1 MTTCGQ
7 KYRCIDNCYCG
18 NDNDNKIL
26 VPPVFGMTMLT
37 TVITLITKKVI
48 VMVTEKS
55 RDRYCCT
62 PHIQSQ
68 LLISYHTSPST
79 IEG

>member
-1 MTTCGQ
+1 MIICGQ

-26 VPPVFGMTMLT
+26 VPPKFGMTMLT
-37 TVITLITKKVI
+37 TAILLIMNKVI
-48 VMVTEKS
+48 VMRTEKNHA
-55 RDRYCCT
+55 RYRT
-62 PHIQSQ
+62 PCIQSQ
-68 LLISYHTSPST
+68 LLMSSHTSPSI

>member
-1 MTTCGQ
+1 MIICGQ

-26 VPPVFGMTMLT
+26 VPSIFGMTMLT
-37 TVITLITKKVI
+37 TAILLIMNKVI
-48 VMVTEKS
+48 VMRTEKNHGPY
-55 RDRYCCT
+55 RT
-62 PHIQSQ
+62 PCIQPQ
-68 LLISYHTSPST
+68 LLMPHTHTSPNI

>member
-1 MTTCGQ
+1 MTTYGQ

-26 VPPVFGMTMLT
+26 VPSIFGMTMLT
-37 TVITLITKKVI
+37 TAILLIMNKVI
-48 VMVTEKS
+48 VMRTEKNHG
-55 RDRYCCT
+55 RYCT
-62 PHIQSQ
+62 PCIKSQ
-68 LLISYHTSPST
+68 LLTSSHTSPSI

>member
-1 MTTCGQ
+1 MWT

-26 VPPVFGMTMLT
+26 VPPIFGMTMLT
-37 TVITLITKKVI
+37 TAILLIMNKVI
-48 VMVTEKS
+48 VMRTEKKHG
-55 RDRYCCT
+55 RYRT
-62 PHIQSQ
+62 PCIQSQ
-68 LLISYHTSPST
+68 LLMPPTHTSPSI